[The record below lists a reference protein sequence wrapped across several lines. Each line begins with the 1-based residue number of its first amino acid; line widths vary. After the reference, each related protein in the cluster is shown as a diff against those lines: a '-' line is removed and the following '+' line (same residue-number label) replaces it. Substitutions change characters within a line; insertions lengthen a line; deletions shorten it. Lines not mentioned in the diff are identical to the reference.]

1 MSDPTRLMFPG
12 EPIGSWM
19 AADIDAL
26 LLWACDIGASDICI
40 ASGQVAWVRVHGKW
54 LGVSRRPI
62 SDPNVEILIGHV
74 SRNPATA
81 GMVRSGRPADLGYDI
96 VVDRWTRRRFRG
108 NATAIRV
115 DGGTGTTMVLRTIPG
130 APPELDDLKVDQGI
144 LDAVFPA
151 AGLVL
156 ITGVMG
162 SGKTTLLAAV
172 MRRIIETQP
181 RHITTY
187 EEPIEFDFAAIENPK
202 GPVCQSAVPDHLD
215 AFHNAPRNAARR
227 ASDIILVGESRDAET
242 LRGMIETAEMGVAAY
257 STVHTRSVEETP
269 ARIINVFPATERQGV
284 ATTMAYALRLIV
296 QQRLVPHASGTG
308 RVALREFVA
317 LSQSMRSTLA
327 NAEYPRYT
335 SMIREMCAA
344 SGQTLLQ
351 DAKRKFEAGLISEQ
365 VYQEIRIEKE
375 VDRSDP

>member
-1 MSDPTRLMFPG
+1 MSDPVSLMFPG
-12 EPIGSWM
+12 EPIGSW
-19 AADIDAL
+19 AGEDIDAL

-40 ASGQVAWVRVHGKW
+40 ASGQVAWVRVHGEWRGASK
-54 LGVSRRPI
+54 RPI
-62 SDPNVEILIGHV
+62 SDANIEILLGHV

-130 APPELDDLKVDQGI
+130 VPPELDTLEVDQGI
-144 LDAVFPA
+144 LDAVFPT

-187 EEPIEFDFAAIENPK
+187 EEPIEFDFSAIENPK
-202 GPVCQSAVPDHLD
+202 GPVCQSAVPDHVD

-269 ARIINVFPATERQGV
+269 ARIINVFPATERQGI

-296 QQRLVPHASGTG
+296 QQRLVPRASGVG

-317 LSQSMRSTLA
+317 LSQSMRNTLA

-335 SMIREMCAA
+335 YLIREMCATH
-344 SGQTLLQ
+344 GQTLLQ
-351 DAKRKFEAGLISEQ
+351 DATRKFEAGLISEQ

-375 VDRSDP
+375 VDGIES

>member
-1 MSDPTRLMFPG
+1 MSETGRILFPG
-12 EPIGSWM
+12 EPVGSWM
-19 AADIDAL
+19 GEDIDAL
-26 LLWACDIGASDICI
+26 LLWACEIGASDICI
-40 ASGQVAWVRVHGKW
+40 SSGQVAWVRVHGKW
-54 LGVSRRPI
+54 VGASKRPI
-62 SDPNVEILIGHV
+62 SDSNTEILLGHV

-130 APPELDDLKVDQGI
+130 APPELDSLKVDQGI
-144 LDAVFPA
+144 LDAVFPT

-172 MRRIIETQP
+172 MRRIIETMP

-187 EEPIEFDFAAIENPK
+187 EEPIEFDFSAIENPK
-202 GPVCQSAVPDHLD
+202 GPVCQSAVPEHLD